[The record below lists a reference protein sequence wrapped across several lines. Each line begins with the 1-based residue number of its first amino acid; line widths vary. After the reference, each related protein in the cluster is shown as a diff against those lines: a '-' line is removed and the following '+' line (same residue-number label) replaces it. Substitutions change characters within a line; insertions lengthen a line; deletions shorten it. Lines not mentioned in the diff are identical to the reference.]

1 MWLGEETWL
10 DTEGN
15 AKFLYWRDLIEANG
29 WRQCPTGRAYWV
41 GDTQHMPPDDNIYR
55 VHIATTTGHVKVSC
69 IGLESVDAIVDGNY
83 AGTHKLP
90 DWMQEKLAVLTMMS
104 SKPPTELVDG
114 VGRRI
119 NSDTYW
125 VFC

>member
-1 MWLGEETWL
+1 MWLGEETWQ
-10 DTEGN
+10 DTTPDEFR
-15 AKFLYWRDLIEANG
+15 KYTDLIEANG
-29 WRQCPTGRAYWV
+29 WRRCTKRSAYWV
-41 GDTQHMPPDDNIYR
+41 DDPQHLPPDDNIYR
-55 VHIATTTGHVKVSC
+55 VHIVADTGYVKVSC
-69 IGLESVDAIVDGNY
+69 IGLESVDAIVDGTY

-90 DWMQEKLAVLTMMS
+90 DWMQEKLAVLSMMS

>member
-10 DTEGN
+10 DTRGTL
-15 AKFLYWRDLIEANG
+15 KFLYWLDLIEANEW
-29 WRQCPTGRAYWV
+29 WRCAGRGAYWV
-41 GDTQHMPPDDNIYR
+41 GDTQHIPPDDNIYR
-55 VHIATTTGHVKVSC
+55 VHIATDTGYVKVSC
-69 IGLESVDAIVDGNY
+69 IGLESVDATVDGNY
-83 AGTHKLP
+83 AGTHNLP
-90 DWMQEKLAVLTMMS
+90 DWMQEKLAVLSMMS
-104 SKPPTELVDG
+104 SKPPTKLVDG